1 MNRVNIIK
9 HQHKTIENIIYCLE
23 DFIVKR
29 EKSKFCPE
37 NLIKNLIFLIKPHFE
52 NENKILSDLEYSTE
66 HINDHKYLV
75 LKLEEILK
83 LKKIEVESII
93 FLKKW
98 IKNHKSKYDSVLI
111 DYLNENVN
119 NLNKKYI

>member
-1 MNRVNIIK
+1 VNRVNIIK